1 MSTDLEKLSASV
13 KRIKDGA
20 IQLLLSAGYVTGV
33 VLLVIGL
40 TFMIIEIGEFYK
52 VSTIKN
58 WPVLKNAGTV
68 VDSYLETKQE
78 SGSYINIIL
87 ANYTPVTFYRP
98 RFSFTYRINDV
109 DYISYDY
116 SYHEP
121 WEVNPMIPKYDINYF
136 KKGSHVDIIV
146 NPNNPAEAYMVNKP
160 YNSADPIAIG
170 TMIALVGLLIM
181 TRSS

>member
-1 MSTDLEKLSASV
+1 MSELEKLTASV
-13 KRIKDGA
+13 KKVKNGA

-40 TFMIIEIGEFYK
+40 TLMIIEMGEFYK
-52 VSTIKN
+52 VYTIKK
-58 WPVLKNAGTV
+58 WPIIKGAGTI
-68 VDSYLETKQE
+68 VDSYLESKNE

-98 RFSFTYRINDV
+98 RFSFTYRINDA
-109 DYISYDY
+109 DYISYQY

-121 WEVNPMIPKYDINYF
+121 WEVNPMVPKYDINYF
-136 KKGSHVDIIV
+136 KKGNNVDIIV

-170 TMIALVGLLIM
+170 SMIAFVGLLIM